1 MDRMKL
7 GNSLVNAKKI
17 TKEAL
22 KTALSMHDKIG
33 GDFAPLL
40 VKLGY
45 VSDKELTSA
54 LAKLEGVHS
63 IDISSLVIPAML
75 VREIPRSVIEQHN
88 VMPISK
94 KNGQIT
100 LAISDVNNFEAIESI
115 QFLTN
120 CRVEPVLASK
130 EAIRKAIIQF
140 YNSEE
145 SKSLASSDGI
155 SSYLDGSADKF
166 KVLQKAVIELLL
178 EKKIITE
185 SELTR
190 KIDNTK

>member
-33 GDFAPLL
+33 GEFAPLL

-45 VSDKELTSA
+45 ISDKELTTT

-94 KNGQIT
+94 KDGQIT
-100 LAISDVNNFEAIESI
+100 LAIADVNNFEAIESI

-145 SKSLASSDGI
+145 NMNFASSEGI
-155 SSYLDGSADKF
+155 SAYLNSTDDKF
-166 KVLQKAVIELLL
+166 RTLQKAVIELLL

-185 SELTR
+185 SELTK
-190 KIDNTK
+190 KIDKIK

>member
-33 GDFAPLL
+33 GEFAPLL

-45 VSDKELTSA
+45 ISDKELTTT

-94 KNGQIT
+94 KDGQIT
-100 LAISDVNNFEAIESI
+100 LAIADVNNFEAIESI

-145 SKSLASSDGI
+145 NRDFASSEGI
-155 SSYLDGSADKF
+155 STYLNSTDDKYRT
-166 KVLQKAVIELLL
+166 LQKAVIELLL

-185 SELTR
+185 SELTK
-190 KIDNTK
+190 KIDKIK

>member
-33 GDFAPLL
+33 GEFAPLL

-45 VSDKELTSA
+45 ISDKELTTT

-94 KNGQIT
+94 KDGQIT
-100 LAISDVNNFEAIESI
+100 LAIADVNNFEAIESI

-145 SKSLASSDGI
+145 NRDFASSEGI
-155 SSYLDGSADKF
+155 STYLNSTDDKF
-166 KVLQKAVIELLL
+166 RTLQKAVIELLL

-185 SELTR
+185 SELTK
-190 KIDNTK
+190 KIDKIK

>member
-1 MDRMKL
+1 MDRTKL

-45 VSDKELTSA
+45 ISDKELTTT

-63 IDISSLVIPAML
+63 IDISSLVIPAIL

-94 KNGQIT
+94 KDGQIT
-100 LAISDVNNFEAIESI
+100 LAIADVNNFEAIESI

-145 SKSLASSDGI
+145 NRDFTSSEGVA
-155 SSYLDGSADKF
+155 SYLNSTDDKF
-166 KVLQKAVIELLL
+166 RTLQKAVIELLL

-185 SELTR
+185 SELTK
-190 KIDNTK
+190 KIDRIK

>member
-33 GDFAPLL
+33 GEFAPLL

-45 VSDKELTSA
+45 ISDKELTTT

-63 IDISSLVIPAML
+63 IDTSSLVIPAML

-94 KNGQIT
+94 KDGQIT
-100 LAISDVNNFEAIESI
+100 LAIADVNNFEAIESI

-145 SKSLASSDGI
+145 NRDFASSEGI
-155 SSYLDGSADKF
+155 STYLNSTDDKF
-166 KVLQKAVIELLL
+166 RTLQKAVIELLL

-185 SELTR
+185 SELTK
-190 KIDNTK
+190 KIDKIK

>member
-22 KTALSMHDKIG
+22 KTALSMHEKIG

-45 VSDKELTSA
+45 ISDKELTTT

-63 IDISSLVIPAML
+63 IDISSLVIPAIL

-94 KNGQIT
+94 KDGQIT

-145 SKSLASSDGI
+145 NRKFSSSDGI
-155 SSYLDGSADKF
+155 TAYLDGSAEKF

-178 EKKIITE
+178 EKKIISE
-185 SELTR
+185 SELIN
-190 KIDNTK
+190 KIDNIK